1 MPARYSFFGCNR
13 VEFQDVAMVRGCR
26 PDVVCSCVSS
36 QERIVDVP
44 SRHAGVDRHSLCIVC
59 AFRLGDWSEV

>member
-1 MPARYSFFGCNR
+1 
-13 VEFQDVAMVRGCR
+13 MVRGCR